1 MFAVEDT
8 QQEKHTQPRL
18 DILCQNVIGHAAV
31 GGLFAGAIAT
41 GQGNE
46 TFAWGCFPVLS
57 FIQIFTLF
65 SRTACFSGCLFQA
78 TYCGKVNTLT
88 DTTIRKKL
96 GTMPS
101 YLFLFS
107 ACLNMFI

>member
-46 TFAWGCFPVLS
+46 TFTSGCFPVLS
-57 FIQIFTLF
+57 FIQFFTLF
-65 SRTACFSGCLFQA
+65 SRIACFSECLFQEA
-78 TYCGKVNTLT
+78 YCGKVITFT
-88 DTTIRKKL
+88 DTIRKNL

-107 ACLNMFI
+107 AYLNMLI

>member
-65 SRTACFSGCLFQA
+65 SRTACFSECLFQA

-88 DTTIRKKL
+88 DTIRKKL

-107 ACLNMFI
+107 AYLNMFI